1 MADQSRYGGETLGGW
16 ADDPIFKL
24 NPAKDLSRKD
34 LDALSVIV
42 CNDLSDQESLWSD
55 LVAVV

>member
-1 MADQSRYGGETLGGW
+1 MEEKLLAVGQRIPS
-16 ADDPIFKL
+16 FKL

-42 CNDLSDQESLWSD
+42 CNDISDQESLWSD